1 MTARVTGRAV
11 ALVAVALAACG
22 GAKDGAPPPPPP
34 MAKPQP
40 VTIKLRNHRVG
51 PIWVALPNP
60 CSGVP
65 ARLETK
71 AGVQAPIDGATAS
84 CADAA
89 AGRCAPPPTCAPRV
103 IRLDGDGEVVTRW
116 DGQVARPRTLA
127 KAAGGCPTACVD
139 RGGPAPATDY
149 WLRATAWS
157 TCVGDDCAC
166 AGARPAD
173 GCPQPA
179 GLTGAPDLKA
189 ATPID
194 IPSALGVTIMFE

>member
-1 MTARVTGRAV
+1 VTARQV
-11 ALVAVALAACG
+11 ALLALTLAACG
-22 GAKDGAPPPPPP
+22 GRKESAPAAAPPP

-40 VTIKLRNHRVG
+40 VTLKLRNHRVA

-60 CSGVP
+60 CADLP

-71 AGVQAPIDGATAS
+71 AGVQVPVDAVTTS

-89 AGRCAPPPTCAPRV
+89 AGTCPPRTCPGPRV
-103 IRLDGDGEVVTRW
+103 LRLDGDGEVVVRW
-116 DGQVARPRTLA
+116 DGQVAPPRTLA

-139 RGGPAPATDY
+139 RGGPPPATDY

-157 TCVGDDCAC
+157 TCVGDDCGC
-166 AGARPAD
+166 AAAKPGEA
-173 GCPQPA
+173 CPQPG
-179 GLTGAPDLKA
+179 GLTGPPDLKA

-194 IPSALGVTIMFE
+194 IPSALAVTIMFE